1 MQNDVRCLSEPVP
14 RGHSSLSPMRPQC
27 LGGIVLCEHMLSDSL
42 VTNDPRGRWTAA
54 TESDM
59 CSWKY
64 SPLMLKDDD
73 GVGRYI
79 YGDGKL
85 ARPAIIVNDC
95 NFIGLRRRM
104 LLAMKSYMKLVQ
116 IAFK

>member
-1 MQNDVRCLSEPVP
+1 
-14 RGHSSLSPMRPQC
+14 MRA
-27 LGGIVLCEHMLSDSL
+27 HDSQSQY
-42 VTNDPRGRWTAA
+42 DPRGRWTAA
-54 TESDM
+54 TEPDVYA
-59 CSWKY
+59 WKY
-64 SPLMLKDDD
+64 FPLILKEDN

-104 LLAMKSYMKLVQ
+104 LLAMNSYMKLVQ

>member
-1 MQNDVRCLSEPVP
+1 
-14 RGHSSLSPMRPQC
+14 
-27 LGGIVLCEHMLSDSL
+27 
-42 VTNDPRGRWTAA
+42 
-54 TESDM
+54 M

-64 SPLMLKDDD
+64 FPLILKEDN
-73 GVGRYI
+73 GVVRYI

-104 LLAMKSYMKLVQ
+104 FLAMNSYMMNSYMKLVQ
-116 IAFK
+116 IAFKQDDMTRYARATRFGVTPQEDFVVPKLIPVITPQ